1 MMHVHL
7 RECCMCTVRVSS
19 AHLFLQTNALSLIPP
34 ASNPHSLPLPPTL
47 SVHFKSRS
55 FIRLPG
61 LNSAVH
67 LIPGVDMFNHGTD
80 TTDGSDTPA
89 YEQLV
94 AITASQLRETGQLP
108 DGGVGPE
115 RVGGGSGEGSEAL
128 SAKGTESAKEPV
140 GWYGVMATR
149 DYKEGDAVLISYDG
163 HREKHEVASGGE
175 GDDAH
180 YTRSSKHCNLD
191 MLRTWGF
198 VAEGGEAAE
207 RECLPINIALDL
219 GLYSQ
224 LLDRFALLQTLG
236 LGRVAKWTL
245 RRSDDRIPPKVL
257 AVLRVLLTPPGK
269 SPLPETAGTG
279 KGGKE
284 LYGEYHAA
292 DTEVRKALLSFA
304 GRFDD
309 HMASVVNAVVSEAA
323 RRRSRG
329 GVTGGE
335 DGMED
340 GLGGT
345 AGEVLPQNRANIDI
359 VVQGEKRALAQ
370 LVAIANRL
378 SAPRNGDDEL

>member
-1 MMHVHL
+1 
-7 RECCMCTVRVSS
+7 
-19 AHLFLQTNALSLIPP
+19 
-34 ASNPHSLPLPPTL
+34 
-47 SVHFKSRS
+47 
-55 FIRLPG
+55 
-61 LNSAVH
+61 
-67 LIPGVDMFNHGTD
+67 MFNHGTD
-80 TTDGSDTPA
+80 TTDGSATPHRHEQLEQL
-89 YEQLV
+89 EQLV

-115 RVGGGSGEGSEAL
+115 MMGGGSGEGNEAL
-128 SAKGTESAKEPV
+128 SAKRKESAKEPV

-149 DYKEGDAVLISYDG
+149 DYKEGDTVLISYDG
-163 HREKHEVASGGE
+163 HREKHESASGGE
-175 GDDAH
+175 HDDAH
-180 YTRSSKHCNLD
+180 HTRSSKHCNLD

-198 VAEGGEAAE
+198 VAEGEEAAE

-245 RRSDDRIPPKVL
+245 RRSDDRIPPSVL

-269 SPLPETAGTG
+269 SPLLETAGTG

-284 LYGEYHAA
+284 LYREYHAA
-292 DTEVRKALLSFA
+292 DAEVRKALLSFA

-309 HMASVVNAVVSEAA
+309 HMASVVDAVVSEAA
-323 RRRSRG
+323 KRRSRG
-329 GVTGGE
+329 GVTGGG

-340 GLGGT
+340 GMGGMGGT
-345 AGEVLPQNRANIDI
+345 ADEVLPRNRANIDI

-370 LVAIANRL
+370 LVAIANQL
-378 SAPRNGDDEL
+378 SAARNGDDEL